1 MKLLFAVY
9 LAIGMSV
16 SLIGGINMYHQDKK
30 ALSEYPKIVV
40 FIAVAF
46 IILFWPLAVL
56 MYVNEK
62 NNRSF

>member
-1 MKLLFAVY
+1 MKLLVSIY

-16 SLIGGINMYHQDKK
+16 SLISGINLYHQDKK

-46 IILFWPLAVL
+46 VILFWPLAVL
-56 MYVNEK
+56 MYVNDK